1 MVIREPAIGTNKRMM
16 TMSNTMSHCRLYQ
29 RVDAQLPV
37 TVLLGQGPVSCIATD
52 VSFSGLFLTC
62 DTLLR
67 PRSIIKLSID
77 VGDGKGPLQLLA
89 MVARV
94 LDPCGSE
101 PGMRRGMGCSFYG
114 NSRLEMH
121 RWEQFVQNILAGA
134 NDSSPLTNA
143 ANHLLAE
150 VPINIDSVVGLTNLV
165 DEHQRFGHFFI
176 TCDRVLPQGAPVRL
190 VFEFSKKNERFIMV
204 ARVVGTKQR
213 DGAIAMA
220 VEPIEEHEVLSP
232 RVKEFLDTMREFERQ
247 TRHGQLIQ
255 VHQNEQGIETSI
267 PILGDTDGI
276 VFTGLV
282 TEELVLVEDF
292 MDDLFGEIC

>member
-1 MVIREPAIGTNKRMM
+1 
-16 TMSNTMSHCRLYQ
+16 MSNTMSHCRRYQ

-37 TVLLGQGPVSCIATD
+37 TLLLSQGPVKCVATD
-52 VSFSGLFLTC
+52 VSFSGLFVAC

-67 PRSIIKLSID
+67 PRSIVKLSFD

-94 LDPCGSE
+94 LDPSGHE
-101 PGMRRGMGCSFYG
+101 NNIRRGMGCSFYG

-121 RWEQFVQNILAGA
+121 RWENFVQEILAAGT
-134 NDSSPLTNA
+134 SESPLTNA

-150 VPINIDSVVGLTNLV
+150 VPINIEGVAGLTNLV
-165 DEHQRFGHFFI
+165 QEQQRLGHFFI
-176 TCDRVLPQGAPVRL
+176 TCDRALPQGAPVRL
-190 VFEFSKKNERFIMV
+190 VFEFGEKNERFLMV

-213 DGAIAMA
+213 DGVTAMA
-220 VEPIEEHEVLSP
+220 VEPIEEHEVLAP
-232 RVKEFLDTMREFERQ
+232 RVREFLATMEEFEKNERY
-247 TRHGQLIQ
+247 GQLVQ
-255 VHQNEQGIETSI
+255 VHQRELDAGIKTSI

-282 TEELVLVEDF
+282 TEELLIVEDF
-292 MDDLFGEIC
+292 MDDLFNEFG